1 MGFYGDEWDL
11 NKNHFLHK
19 CVRGKRC
26 DFMGMNG
33 VSTNENGG
41 YELGLPSANVC
52 GNYGKSPRVKT
63 VNHRTRWPIGP

>member
-11 NKNHFLHK
+11 NKNHMFHS

-33 VSTNENGG
+33 VTMENHH
-41 YELGLPSANVC
+41 V
-52 GNYGKSPRVKT
+52 
-63 VNHRTRWPIGP
+63 